1 MPIFLIANFTM
12 TTPKDFENTLTQT
25 SDAYRT
31 LIASTGENLDREGLL
46 DTPERAAKA
55 FGFLTQGYHQDLVE
69 ITNDAIFPTD
79 NNELILVKNIEF
91 YSMCEHHMLPFY
103 GVAHV
108 AYLPNDKVIGLS
120 KMARIV
126 DMYARRLQIQEN
138 LTRQVAQAVMDIEDE
153 VLAEAADPQRPGGRA
168 PGRVEVPAFDV
179 LERGHKKIVGR
190 YEKGKGFGFVIPDN
204 DRICKDIFIPER
216 RDHDARTEPLVVLH
230 DGLRHP
236 LEVRVV
242 RQRPRM
248 VVLRQ
253 HRLAQVHPAP
263 RLAEPPPVHPA
274 LEQHRG
280 FLALKDR
287 HHHKLPEALEP

>member
-138 LTRQVAQAVMDIEDE
+138 LTRQVAQAVMDMTG
-153 VLAEAADPQRPGGRA
+153 ARGAAVVMDA
-168 PGRVEVPAFDV
+168 AHMCMMM
-179 LERGHKKIVGR
+179 RGVMKQNATTRSISLLGEFKTSSQ
-190 YEKGKGFGFVIPDN
+190 
-204 DRICKDIFIPER
+204 
-216 RDHDARTEPLVVLH
+216 ARQE
-230 DGLRHP
+230 
-236 LEVRVV
+236 
-242 RQRPRM
+242 
-248 VVLRQ
+248 
-253 HRLAQVHPAP
+253 
-263 RLAEPPPVHPA
+263 
-274 LEQHRG
+274 
-280 FLALKDR
+280 FLMAISN
-287 HHHKLPEALEP
+287 P

>member
-1 MPIFLIANFTM
+1 M

-138 LTRQVAQAVMDIEDE
+138 LTRQVAQAVMDMTG
-153 VLAEAADPQRPGGRA
+153 ARGAAVVMDA
-168 PGRVEVPAFDV
+168 AHMCMMM
-179 LERGHKKIVGR
+179 RGVMKQNATTRSISLLGEFKTSSQAR
-190 YEKGKGFGFVIPDN
+190 QEFLMAIPN
-204 DRICKDIFIPER
+204 
-216 RDHDARTEPLVVLH
+216 T
-230 DGLRHP
+230 
-236 LEVRVV
+236 
-242 RQRPRM
+242 
-248 VVLRQ
+248 
-253 HRLAQVHPAP
+253 
-263 RLAEPPPVHPA
+263 
-274 LEQHRG
+274 
-280 FLALKDR
+280 
-287 HHHKLPEALEP
+287 

>member
-108 AYLPNDKVIGLS
+108 AYLPDGKVIGLS

-138 LTRQVAQAVMDIEDE
+138 LTRQIAQAVMDMTGAKGAAVVMDAAHMCMMMRGVMKQKSDTRSMSLLGEFKNNT
-153 VLAEAADPQRPGGRA
+153 EARQALLMA
-168 PGRVEVPAFDV
+168 
-179 LERGHKKIVGR
+179 
-190 YEKGKGFGFVIPDN
+190 IPS
-204 DRICKDIFIPER
+204 
-216 RDHDARTEPLVVLH
+216 A
-230 DGLRHP
+230 
-236 LEVRVV
+236 
-242 RQRPRM
+242 
-248 VVLRQ
+248 
-253 HRLAQVHPAP
+253 
-263 RLAEPPPVHPA
+263 
-274 LEQHRG
+274 
-280 FLALKDR
+280 
-287 HHHKLPEALEP
+287 